1 MLVKEVFQRLQYN
14 CLEILI
20 NFMILT
26 GLSLRMAKL
35 FNHNELEA
43 IKDRKDKF
51 KRSVS
56 QDIELYN

>member
-1 MLVKEVFQRLQYN
+1 
-14 CLEILI
+14 
-20 NFMILT
+20 
-26 GLSLRMAKL
+26 MAKL

-56 QDIELYN
+56 QDIGLYN